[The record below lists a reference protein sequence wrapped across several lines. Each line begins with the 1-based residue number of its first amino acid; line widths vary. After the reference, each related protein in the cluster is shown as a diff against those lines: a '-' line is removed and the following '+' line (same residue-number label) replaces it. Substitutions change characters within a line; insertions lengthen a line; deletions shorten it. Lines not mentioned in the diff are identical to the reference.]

1 MINFIKCLAEI
12 HDYDVRLASL
22 VTGVIQIPRLSEL
35 NKLSYTAYTITKTML
50 ILEEQVIS
58 VKMGHNVGGYDMLH
72 NLATNISQGNGF
84 RAWIW
89 ALFIYRC
96 EVGIFPVKEDCSS
109 AREAL

>member
-1 MINFIKCLAEI
+1 
-12 HDYDVRLASL
+12 
-22 VTGVIQIPRLSEL
+22 
-35 NKLSYTAYTITKTML
+35 ML

-84 RAWIW
+84 SAWIL

-96 EVGIFPVKEDCSS
+96 EVGIFPVREDCSH
-109 AREAL
+109 AREALKMSVRMGAISLWSSFNQGLLPYQD